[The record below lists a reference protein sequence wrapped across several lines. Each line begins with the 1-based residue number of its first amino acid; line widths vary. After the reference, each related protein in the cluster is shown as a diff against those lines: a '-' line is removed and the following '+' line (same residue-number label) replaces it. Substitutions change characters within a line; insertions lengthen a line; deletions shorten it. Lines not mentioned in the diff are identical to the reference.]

1 MKIMLHKNATT
12 TPRIREEI
20 RNSDESNLVLA
31 RRNNITVA
39 TVRKWK
45 GRAGS
50 QDRSHRPNNLQTT
63 LNKGQEA
70 IVVELRRTLLLPL
83 DDLVAVVREFIC
95 AQSSRSAIDRLLRR
109 HGLSNLRQMKR
120 ERLESEQKDAGEKQK
135 KKTFKDYDPG
145 FIHIDIKYLPQM
157 KDESSRKYLLVA
169 IDRATRWVYL
179 EVVKNK
185 SAKTA
190 AAFLKRLVEKAP
202 FRIEKI
208 LTDNGKEFTDR
219 FVVGG
224 ERKPTGRHAFDK
236 QCAAHKIEHRLIKP
250 RHPQTNGM
258 VERFNGRISDIL
270 KTTHFDSSENLRQ
283 TMERYMRIYNHH
295 IPQRA
300 LHHVAPIEALKQWQK
315 KKPDLFKKRVY
326 DLSGL
331 DIYGKSFVCGMDPG

>member
-1 MKIMLHKNATT
+1 MNILLHKNATT

-20 RNSDESNLVLA
+20 RNSDEPNHVLA
-31 RRNNITVA
+31 ERYNITVP
-39 TVRKWK
+39 TVAKWK
-45 GRAGS
+45 TRDNS
-50 QDRSHRPNNLQTT
+50 QDLSHRPNNLQTT

-70 IVVELRRTLLLPL
+70 IVVELRKSLLLPL
-83 DDLVAVVREFIC
+83 DDLVAVVREFISEQ
-95 AQSSRSAIDRLLRR
+95 ASRSAIDRLLRR
-109 HGLSNLRQMKR
+109 HKLSNLNEMKR
-120 ERLESEQKDAGEKQK
+120 ERLALENENTGEKQK

-157 KDESSRKYLLVA
+157 KGESSRKYLLVA

-179 EVVKNK
+179 EVVNNK

-190 AAFLKRLVEKAP
+190 AAFLKRLVAKAP
-202 FRIEKI
+202 FAIEKI
-208 LTDNGKEFTDR
+208 LTDNGKEFIDR
-219 FVVGG
+219 FTPNG
-224 ERKPTGRHAFDK
+224 EREPTGKHAFDK
-236 QCAAHKIEHRLIKP
+236 QCTAHKIEHRLIKP

-270 KTTHFDSSENLRQ
+270 KTTHFNGAENLKQ

-300 LHHVAPIEALKQWQK
+300 LGHVAPIEALKQWQK

-331 DIYGKSFVCGMDPG
+331 DN